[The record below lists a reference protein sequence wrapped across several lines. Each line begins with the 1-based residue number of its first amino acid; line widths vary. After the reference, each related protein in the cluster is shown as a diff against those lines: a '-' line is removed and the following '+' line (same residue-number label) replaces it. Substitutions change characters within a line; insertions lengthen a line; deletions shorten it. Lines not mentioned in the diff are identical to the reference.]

1 MERRKAMRFR
11 RFTVS
16 QAVPE
21 AKQDKVRLA
30 ALHAPH
36 IEGANEAGLA
46 RLRGQTKS
54 SPRAMRENECAWL
67 FEN

>member
-16 QAVPE
+16 HAVPE

-30 ALHAPH
+30 ALHAPRFLR
-36 IEGANEAGLA
+36 GANEASLA
-46 RLRGQTKS
+46 RAFEGQ
-54 SPRAMRENECAWL
+54 N
-67 FEN
+67 

>member
-11 RFTVS
+11 KTTAS
-16 QAVPE
+16 HAVPE

-36 IEGANEAGLA
+36 VMRVQLKAYLA
-46 RLRGQTKS
+46 RMK
-54 SPRAMRENECAWL
+54 RESNDAWL